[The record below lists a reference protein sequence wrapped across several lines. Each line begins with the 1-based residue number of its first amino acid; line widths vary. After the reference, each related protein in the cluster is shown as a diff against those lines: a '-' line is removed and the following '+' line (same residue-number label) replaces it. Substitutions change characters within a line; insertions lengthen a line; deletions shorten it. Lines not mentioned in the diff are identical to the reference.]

1 MIVIKLMG
9 GLGNQLFQYAFGKSI
24 AIKNNDTL
32 FLDLSYYEQHAKN
45 DTKRS
50 FELKHFD
57 INYKIANEE
66 ILNLFINDNFDF
78 KNRFLCKLNSF
89 NRYKKIKEVSKD
101 FDYRLIKNKGNLF
114 YKGYFQNEKYFEDIK
129 DIISHEFRILKPLSN
144 DYKPFLKQILAT
156 NSTFIHVRKTDF
168 TNSINKITF
177 DIVSDQFYLDA
188 IEKME
193 KNNTDIAFFCFSD
206 DISYCKNLFKHNK
219 NIIFVEVKNANSV
232 DEFNL
237 MSQCKNSIFGNSTFA
252 WWANWI
258 NKCERKISINKF
270 K

>member
-1 MIVIKLMG
+1 MG

-101 FDYRLIKNKGNLF
+101 FDYRLIKNKGNLY
-114 YKGYFQNEKYFEDIK
+114 YKGYFQNEQYFENINDILIDEFK
-129 DIISHEFRILKPLSN
+129 IIKPLN
-144 DYKPFLKQILAT
+144 DEYKPYLEQILAT
-156 NSTFIHVRKTDF
+156 KSIFIHVRKTDF
-168 TNSINKITF
+168 TNSLNKLQF
-177 DIVSDQFYLDA
+177 DIVKDDFYLDSIKK
-188 IEKME
+188 IEE
-193 KNNTDIAFFCFSD
+193 NNKDAVFFCFSD
-206 DISYCKNLFKHNK
+206 DISYCKALFKSNK

-258 NKCERKISINKF
+258 NKNK